1 MRDEVVSVCG
11 RGMRDAN
18 VQFFGSLVEMFFFS
32 RVESMPS
39 ALLTNAN
46 GLTDVSVVESQYS

>member
-18 VQFFGSLVEMFFFS
+18 VQFFGSLVEIFFFS
-32 RVESMPS
+32 RVESVY
-39 ALLTNAN
+39 A
-46 GLTDVSVVESQYS
+46 VSVTHQR